1 MSGVLQPNFFNNTI
15 KKIKKKKKKK
25 KQKNFY
31 KKMG

>member
-15 KKIKKKKKKK
+15 KKIKKKKKKNK
-25 KQKNFY
+25 IFY